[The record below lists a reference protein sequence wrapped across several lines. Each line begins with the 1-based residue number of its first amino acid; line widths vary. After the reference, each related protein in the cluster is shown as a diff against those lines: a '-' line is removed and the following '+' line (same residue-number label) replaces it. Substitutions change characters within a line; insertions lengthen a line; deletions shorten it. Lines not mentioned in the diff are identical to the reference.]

1 MKFNFLFN
9 LVASASLALANITIR
24 EAAKDFLVGVAANT
38 ESFGR
43 EGYLDD
49 VKEFNYMVAEN
60 GCKFLN
66 VHPEQ
71 YTFNF
76 TDCDAH
82 YEKALEFDMKFRG
95 HCLLWYG
102 FLPMWMY
109 QLKGKD
115 VEQAIVEHIT
125 GVLEHYRG
133 KIDTWD
139 VVNEAI
145 ADNSTGANGTWDMRK
160 SHLYNEVPNYVDIA
174 YKTAREVDPTV
185 KLFYNDYDIEGI
197 DIREGNKTNAVYNF
211 VKDLVDR
218 GVPIDGVGLQYHL
231 HTDKQVKYENVMDTM
246 ARFGELGLE
255 VQITEIDVNSVTGAS
270 DEVFEL
276 QARLYKEGLK
286 ACLDS
291 PNCTAFIIWG
301 IDDASSWRS
310 EGYPLI
316 FNADFTPK
324 PAYYSLLN
332 LLKEYNH
339 IEDEEIVIESDIES
353 DVEVADA
360 DLVDAEDSSDNE

>member
-1 MKFNFLFN
+1 
-9 LVASASLALANITIR
+9 
-24 EAAKDFLVGVAANT
+24 
-38 ESFGR
+38 
-43 EGYLDD
+43 
-49 VKEFNYMVAEN
+49 
-60 GCKFLN
+60 
-66 VHPEQ
+66 
-71 YTFNF
+71 
-76 TDCDAH
+76 
-82 YEKALEFDMKFRG
+82 MKFRG

-231 HTDKQVKYENVMDTM
+231 HTDKQVKYENV
-246 ARFGELGLE
+246 
-255 VQITEIDVNSVTGAS
+255 ITRKDQS
-270 DEVFEL
+270 
-276 QARLYKEGLK
+276 
-286 ACLDS
+286 LDL
-291 PNCTAFIIWG
+291 FIPSI
-301 IDDASSWRS
+301 
-310 EGYPLI
+310 L
-316 FNADFTPK
+316 
-324 PAYYSLLN
+324 
-332 LLKEYNH
+332 
-339 IEDEEIVIESDIES
+339 
-353 DVEVADA
+353 
-360 DLVDAEDSSDNE
+360 